1 MVDAFLEHRP
11 LLFGIAYRMLGSVTE
26 AEDAVQDVY
35 LRWQK
40 ETGSAIRSAKAWLI
54 ATTTRL
60 CIDRLRSVRRQR
72 EEYFGVWLPEPLVQT
87 ESSQEPTAALADSLS
102 TAFLLMLETLTP
114 DERAIFLLHE
124 AFDYSHAEI
133 AAIVGKTEANCRQ
146 IIRRAKEHLA
156 HGHGRQHVDPLQAET
171 LVQRF
176 IAAARNGD
184 IAGLLSVL
192 AKESTLRTDGGGRVR
207 AAPSP
212 IEGADR
218 IVRFLVGI
226 RVNLPADAEYC
237 LARVNGDVGMIVSS
251 GGQPIAVLSFAFTG
265 GRIRDVYSVSN
276 PDKLQHL
283 SRSRP

>member
-40 ETGSAIRSAKAWLI
+40 EAAATAPIRSPKAWLV

-60 CIDRLRSVRRQR
+60 CIDRLRSARRQR
-72 EEYFGVWLPEPLVQT
+72 EEYFGVWLPEPLVQQAT
-87 ESSQEPTAALADSLS
+87 SGEANAALADSLG
-102 TAFLLMLETLTP
+102 TAFLLLLETLSP
-114 DERAIFLLHE
+114 DERAVFLLHE

-133 AAIVGKTEANCRQ
+133 AELVGKTEANCRQ

-156 HGHGRQHVDPLQAET
+156 HGRERQAVDPSRAET

-176 IAAARNGD
+176 IVAAHQGD
-184 IAGLLSVL
+184 VAGLLAVL
-192 AKESTLRTDGGGRVR
+192 ASDATLRTDGGGRVQ
-207 AAPSP
+207 AAPAP

-218 IVRFLVGI
+218 IARFLNGI
-226 RVNLPADAEYC
+226 RAKLPPDAAYRYT
-237 LARVNGDVGMIVSS
+237 LINGGIGVLMLS
-251 GGQPIAVLSFAFTG
+251 GGQIVATLTFAFAEE
-265 GRIRDVYSVSN
+265 RICDVFSVSN
-276 PDKLQHL
+276 PDKLKHL
-283 SRSRP
+283 NAQ